1 MVEWV
6 KDVES
11 GEIFPVYN
19 VREFDFPEHL
29 KEVEVTEVDYDKTRE
44 KTILQLQEELTE
56 AQERIKLMKATP
68 ISKEPC
74 EDIIIAQKTYIT
86 SEDVN
91 FEKVPKQHDL
101 KKIILIVIACIAV
114 IVFSFLF
121 FKYYNSIPIETV
133 EQVQQVV
140 EADETGATE
149 DINILY
155 EVCKKVLPVAI
166 TIVGIRFAIKF
177 MIITIHNV

>member
-19 VREFDFPEHL
+19 VRELDIPEHL

-68 ISKEPC
+68 ISKEPQ

-91 FEKVPKQHDL
+91 LEKVPKQHNL
-101 KKIILIVIACIAV
+101 NKIILIVIACIAV
-114 IVFSFLF
+114 VVFSFLF

-133 EQVQQVV
+133 EQAV
-140 EADETGATE
+140 EVAEETEIVEFE
-149 DINILY
+149 DKLLYILG
-155 EVCKKVLPVAI
+155 KILPVAI
-166 TIVGIRFAIKF
+166 TVFCIRFSVRVLKA
-177 MIITIHNV
+177 TISGC

>member
-6 KDVES
+6 KDVDS

-19 VREFDFPEHL
+19 VRELDIPEHL
-29 KEVEVTEVDYDKTRE
+29 KEVETVEVDYDKTRE

-68 ISKEPC
+68 ILKEPR

-91 FEKVPKQHDL
+91 LEKVPKQHDL
-101 KKIILIVIACIAV
+101 KKIVYIILAVVAVLVIGWFMVDFINA
-114 IVFSFLF
+114 
-121 FKYYNSIPIETV
+121 IPIETV
-133 EQVQQVV
+133 EQAAEVAEETEIV
-140 EADETGATE
+140 EFE
-149 DINILY
+149 DKLLYILG
-155 EVCKKVLPVAI
+155 KILPVSI
-166 TIVGIRFAIKF
+166 TIVGIRYAVKF
-177 MIITIHNV
+177 MMNTIRNA

>member
-6 KDVES
+6 KDVDS

-19 VREFDFPEHL
+19 VRELDIPEHL

-68 ISKEPC
+68 ILKEPH

-86 SEDVN
+86 SEDVD
-91 FEKVPKQHDL
+91 FEKVPKQHDIMKIVYIILAVIAVLVIGWFMVDFINSLSNEMIFQATEVLEEIEDKLCHIL
-101 KKIILIVIACIAV
+101 KKL
-114 IVFSFLF
+114 
-121 FKYYNSIPIETV
+121 
-133 EQVQQVV
+133 
-140 EADETGATE
+140 
-149 DINILY
+149 
-155 EVCKKVLPVAI
+155 LPVAVTVSFVHWGVKF
-166 TIVGIRFAIKF
+166 TIDMFRSI
-177 MIITIHNV
+177 